1 MNSNTFFSF
10 SRFYLLLR
18 NDLLI
23 NLKKY
28 LFVLFA
34 AFIVLYIALLFFM
47 SEMNYN
53 IEERFYLPFFMMGL
67 AGVGCF
73 IGTGFPEL
81 TSKIKTS
88 NYILF
93 PCSVFEKYLVQFLI
107 RFVVCI
113 SAFLIIFWIDAHLAR
128 LSALRLNSLKEQ
140 GVEIASFQYSILFHD
155 FKTLIEKLSFVFAIF
170 SYGTFLFAAR
180 LFFKKLALVKTLI
193 TTGTLAYL
201 FICCMVVFSHIF
213 FPETKGF
220 DIQLHDYK
228 INDNL
233 TNTEIYM
240 FSITCFSWLFFLPI
254 GYFKLKE
261 KQV

>member
-1 MNSNTFFSF
+1 MNSNKFFSF

-34 AFIVLYIALLFFM
+34 AFIVLYISLFFFM
-47 SEMNYN
+47 SEVHYN
-53 IEERFYLPFFMMGL
+53 IEEPFYLPFFMMGL

-73 IGTGFPEL
+73 IGTGFSEL

-113 SAFLIIFWIDAHLAR
+113 SAFLIIFWIDTHLAR
-128 LSALRLNSLKEQ
+128 LSALRLESIKEQ
-140 GVEIASFQYSILFHD
+140 RVEIVSFHYSLLFQG
-155 FKTLIEKLSFVFAIF
+155 FISWIEKLSFVFAIF

-180 LFFKKLALVKTLI
+180 LFFKKLAFVKSLI
-193 TTGTLAYL
+193 ATGALAYL

-228 INDNL
+228 IDDNL

-240 FSITCFSWLFFLPI
+240 FCIASFSWLFFLPI